1 MDIIIKAISSNNQKL
16 VNKAYNK
23 SRQYHAAINYA
34 NENNLSE
41 DTPAIDKVFNDG
53 ILLLQKLSV
62 KEKANFDKQY
72 FKLHEYKP

>member
-1 MDIIIKAISSNNQKL
+1 MDIIIKAISPNNQKL

-34 NENNLSE
+34 SENNLPE
-41 DTPAIDKVFNDG
+41 DTPKIDKIFNDG
-53 ILLLQKLSV
+53 LLLLLELSIR
-62 KEKANFDKQY
+62 EKANFDKQY

>member
-1 MDIIIKAISSNNQKL
+1 MDIIIEALSSKNQRL
-16 VNKAYNK
+16 VNKTYNK

-34 NENNLSE
+34 SENNLSE

-62 KEKANFDKQY
+62 KEKANFDKKY
-72 FKLHEYKP
+72 DRIHGYKP